1 VVRASRLDAGRLHA
15 ARDPVGIGDGG
26 VQERPERHRERHGH
40 RVPVRLAGSIRSC
53 WNESLTEIETAA
65 VLGVTLM
72 SINRWVRTDRL
83 KDHKVGGKSMIRLSE
98 IKRILEERRPTRGRR
113 IFLAG

>member
-1 VVRASRLDAGRLHA
+1 
-15 ARDPVGIGDGG
+15 
-26 VQERPERHRERHGH
+26 
-40 RVPVRLAGSIRSC
+40 
-53 WNESLTEIETAA
+53 
-65 VLGVTLM
+65 M